1 MATSNCPPLD
11 NPPPSISRKVTN
23 QGINNSLRKVGTLPS
38 KSMIR
43 VSATTGGLRGRT
55 KMSCPLYIGH
65 AHLSEM
71 LNCNLATYYKVN
83 PRTITRWKNAGINVM
98 DQHAVLDHPAIQHAP
113 DFEKMDELQR
123 NIREGMTPAKWAS

>member
-1 MATSNCPPLD
+1 
-11 NPPPSISRKVTN
+11 
-23 QGINNSLRKVGTLPS
+23 
-38 KSMIR
+38 MIR

-65 AHLSEM
+65 PHLGMEM

-98 DQHAVLDHPAIQHAP
+98 DQHAVLDHLAIQHAP